1 MNMLDWIL
9 AGTAGFSVLRGFMR
23 GAVSQI
29 FGVAGI
35 LLGFYVAAN
44 YYEQVGAELHRNF
57 PSLAGS
63 GTIGFILL
71 FLLTWFCIS
80 AAGFWIGKVLR
91 HAGLGFL
98 DRLWGGMIGFAKAL
112 LLSIAAVSILTM
124 FAAQDSPLLT
134 QSTLVPHIKEASRYL
149 FMVAPEKVQS
159 EFMRKQ
165 RELEQFLMRNT
176 PSRREPVSVPSTQNK
191 GNK

>member
-9 AGTAGFSVLRGFMR
+9 AGTAAFSVLRGFMR

-35 LLGFYVAAN
+35 LLGFYAAAH
-44 YYEQVGAELHRNF
+44 YYGQVGVEIHRNF
-57 PSLAGS
+57 PTLAGS
-63 GTIGFILL
+63 SAIAFILL

-80 AAGFWIGKVLR
+80 VAGFWFGKVLR
-91 HAGLGFL
+91 LAGLGFL

-134 QSTLVPHIKEASRYL
+134 QSTLVPHVKEASRYL
-149 FMVAPEKVQS
+149 FMIAPEKVQT

-165 RELEQFLMRNT
+165 KELEQFLMRST
-176 PSRREPVSVPSTQNK
+176 PSRHEPASSPSTQSK

>member
-1 MNMLDWIL
+1 MNLLDWML
-9 AGTAGFSVLRGFMR
+9 AGIAAFSVLRGFLR
-23 GAVSQI
+23 GAVSQV
-29 FGVAGI
+29 FGIAGI
-35 LLGFYVAAN
+35 LLGFYVASH
-44 YYEQVGAELHRNF
+44 YYEQVGAELLRNF

-63 GTIGFILL
+63 GTISFILL

-80 AAGFWIGKVLR
+80 AAGYWIGKILR

-98 DRLWGGMIGFAKAL
+98 DRLWGGMIGFGKAL
-112 LLSIAAVSILTM
+112 LLSIAVVSILTM
-124 FAAQDSPLLT
+124 FAAQDSSLLT

-149 FMVAPEKVQS
+149 FMVAPERVQS

-165 RELEQFLMRNT
+165 KDLEQFLMRK
-176 PSRREPVSVPSTQNK
+176 PLSLQEPVSGHSSQNK